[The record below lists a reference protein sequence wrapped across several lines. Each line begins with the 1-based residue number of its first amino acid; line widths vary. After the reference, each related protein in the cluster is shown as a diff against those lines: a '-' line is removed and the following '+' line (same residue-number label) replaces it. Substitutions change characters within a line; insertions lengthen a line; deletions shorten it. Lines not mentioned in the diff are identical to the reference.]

1 MCLPG
6 GNRGISESCSRL
18 LFLAP
23 PAYMNGMAA
32 DRNGH
37 IERVKDLVRQHWNR
51 RAADFDLEASHG
63 LLTDAQAH
71 AWRRLISDLAGAG
84 PLDVLDIGCG
94 TGFLSLLFAA
104 EGHRVTGV
112 DMAPTMLA
120 RARDKAKEQGLDIR
134 FVEADAETLD
144 LAAASQDLI
153 VERHVIWT
161 LPHPE
166 TALDTW
172 RRLLRPRGRL
182 MMIEGYWGPAER
194 PDEYNRIY
202 DRLPLFGGR
211 PEAEMAALVRAHGFA
226 SVGVK
231 PLMDPEL
238 WTEPPGHPRYL
249 VSARA

>member
-1 MCLPG
+1 
-6 GNRGISESCSRL
+6 
-18 LFLAP
+18 
-23 PAYMNGMAA
+23 
-32 DRNGH
+32 
-37 IERVKDLVRQHWNR
+37 VKELVRQHWNR

-71 AWRRLISDLAGAG
+71 AWRQLISDLAGAM

-104 EGHRVTGV
+104 ERHRVTGV

-120 RARDKAKEQGLDIR
+120 RARDKAEAQGLVIR

-172 RRLLRPRGRL
+172 RRLLRPGGRL
-182 MMIEGYWGPAER
+182 MICDMLPHDREDYRQQMGHVWLGFSDEHVRRMFQDAGFEQIRVVALPPDARSKGPG
-194 PDEYNRIY
+194 
-202 DRLPLFGGR
+202 LFV
-211 PEAEMAALVRAHGFA
+211 A
-226 SVGVK
+226 
-231 PLMDPEL
+231 
-238 WTEPPGHPRYL
+238 T
-249 VSARA
+249 ARRSFG